1 MSLTSLAGLKVRPRN
16 ITGLFHRRYTPHIS
30 QRGPELVE
38 TDDCAIPVRPTW
50 SVDDLLSSY
59 ARPSI
64 SSPALRRLHLL
75 SALIP
80 PEEDTPEHAKLTREL
95 EDLVKLVES
104 VRFFDASGESGS
116 ANTIVDARIW
126 AEGVG
131 IDLRQKP
138 PGDHDQE
145 ALDRVELLSRT
156 SRTENNLYVIHSDRV
171 AKNCRILSHKSRMI
185 DPPSPVPIYG
195 ASALKRF
202 SFRLG
207 CSGYAVAV
215 H

>member
-1 MSLTSLAGLKVRPRN
+1 
-16 ITGLFHRRYTPHIS
+16 
-30 QRGPELVE
+30 
-38 TDDCAIPVRPTW
+38 
-50 SVDDLLSSY
+50 
-59 ARPSI
+59 
-64 SSPALRRLHLL
+64 
-75 SALIP
+75 
-80 PEEDTPEHAKLTREL
+80 L

-116 ANTIVDARIW
+116 VNTIVDARIW

-145 ALDRVELLSRT
+145 ALDRVELLSRA

-171 AKNCRILSHKSRMI
+171 AKKLVTLNAAEKLFPADRSVLQKISIVFCRILSHKNRMI

-195 ASALKRF
+195 DL
-202 SFRLG
+202 
-207 CSGYAVAV
+207 

>member
-30 QRGPELVE
+30 TGGPELVE

-64 SSPALRRLHLL
+64 SSPALRRLHVL

-80 PEEDTPEHAKLTREL
+80 PEEGTPEHAKLTREL

-104 VRFFDASGESGS
+104 VRFFGASGESGS
-116 ANTIVDARIW
+116 AANTIVDARIW
-126 AEGVG
+126 AEDAG
-131 IDLRQKP
+131 IDLRQEA
-138 PGDHDQE
+138 PGDHDLE
-145 ALDRVELLSRT
+145 ALDRVELLSRA
-156 SRTENNLYVIHSDRV
+156 SRIENNLYVIHSDRA
-171 AKNCRILSHKSRMI
+171 AKKSVILNAESCFQLTVPCCRKS
-185 DPPSPVPIYG
+185 P
-195 ASALKRF
+195 
-202 SFRLG
+202 
-207 CSGYAVAV
+207 
-215 H
+215 